1 MSANISQIA
10 IPSVK
15 QYIEETGEDIADVLD
30 IDLEYEPEVSSRSS
44 TSKLQWLNEHH
55 FFGVTAKS
63 FRRQSCENRN

>member
-15 QYIEETGEDIADVLD
+15 QNMEETGEVIADVLD

-44 TSKLQWLNEHH
+44 ILQWLNNC
-55 FFGVTAKS
+55 
-63 FRRQSCENRN
+63 QL